1 MDPKINTILIIDDEI
16 KILLGLRGLLERGG
30 YKVLTSDN
38 SPDGIKIA
46 RERLPDLI
54 ICDIMLPILDGFKIK
69 NIMVANPLTR
79 DIPFMFLSARA
90 AAADKLKGFEL
101 GADDYIVKPFDPKE
115 LLIRVDSLFSRI
127 TKTRHLALEEIKQ
140 QNENIQD
147 EVSKNISHELRTPM
161 ALILLTLDVIKHE
174 KSELPEE
181 IKNYVDSALL
191 QANRLHSLID
201 DMTFLSNFDMSPLAH
216 LRRIVDF
223 RNDVILPVTLRKD
236 LYSNKKPKLE
246 LTIAEGVL
254 IHAPRHEFSMVV
266 SHLADNAMKFGPHG
280 LSVKI
285 DLVPN
290 GDGGCIFTVTD
301 DGPGIPTNL
310 QEKVFERY
318 YQVSQGDARQF
329 GGIGVGLTIARI
341 ISRSLGG
348 DVVFLP
354 TVRGCCIQMT
364 LPPAAVDIP

>member
-1 MDPKINTILIIDDEI
+1 MEPKTYSILIIDDEI
-16 KILLGLRGLLERGG
+16 KILLGLRALLERGG

-38 SPDGIKIA
+38 SPEGIIIA
-46 RERLPDLI
+46 RQNLPDLI
-54 ICDIMLPILDGFKIK
+54 ICDIMLPVLDGFKIK
-69 NIMVANPLTR
+69 NIMYANPLTR
-79 DIPFMFLSARA
+79 DTPFVFLSARA
-90 AAADKLKGFEL
+90 SPADKLQGFDL

-115 LLIRVDSLFSRI
+115 LLVRINSLFTRI
-127 TKTRHLALEEIKQ
+127 NKTRHLALEEVKLK
-140 QNENIQD
+140 NENIQD
-147 EVSKNISHELRTPM
+147 EISKNISHELRTPM
-161 ALILLTLDVIKHE
+161 ALILLTLDAIKQE
-174 KSELPEE
+174 KFELPEE
-181 IKNYVDSALL
+181 IKSYVDSALL

-236 LYSNKKPKLE
+236 LYFNKKPKVE

-266 SHLADNAMKFGPHG
+266 SHLADNAIKFGPHG
-280 LSVKI
+280 VSVKI
-285 DLVPN
+285 EIVRN

-341 ISRSLGG
+341 ITRSLSG

-354 TVRGCCIQMT
+354 TGRGCCIQMT
-364 LPPAAVDIP
+364 LPPAAADIP